1 MSRRD
6 FTIPSRDG
14 VHRLHVILWEPED
27 KESIKGVVQISH
39 GMQEMVERY
48 ECFARFLNKNGY
60 AMIGNDHLG
69 HGITAGNNAD
79 LGYFCPDNIS
89 QTVVADLHR
98 VTKYARKK
106 FKDKPCFLFGHSMG
120 SFMARRYIMTYPYD
134 VEGVVICG
142 TGNQSWLRI
151 VAGKVV
157 AACDRLIVGD
167 RYRTKFIKFN
177 SFLGYQSRI
186 ENPRT
191 KNDWLTR
198 DEKVVDWY
206 SNEKYCTFDFT
217 VNGFRGLFDVLS
229 FIQKKKNIKKIP
241 SELPI
246 FMISGGEDPVG
257 KYGKDV
263 KKIYKQYKNI
273 GISDITLKLYK
284 DDRHEILNELDRLD
298 VYNDVL
304 RWIDERTRKN
314 N

>member
-1 MSRRD
+1 
-6 FTIPSRDG
+6 
-14 VHRLHVILWEPED
+14 
-27 KESIKGVVQISH
+27 
-39 GMQEMVERY
+39 
-48 ECFARFLNKNGY
+48 
-60 AMIGNDHLG
+60 
-69 HGITAGNNAD
+69 
-79 LGYFCPDNIS
+79 
-89 QTVVADLHR
+89 
-98 VTKYARKK
+98 
-106 FKDKPCFLFGHSMG
+106 
-120 SFMARRYIMTYPYD
+120 

-151 VAGKVV
+151 IAGKVV

-198 DEKVVDWY
+198 DEKIVDWY

-314 N
+314 D